1 MSRSAA
7 NAIMSRKMS
16 ASGAF
21 STSVRRFI
29 ISSVIGGSS
38 VAFAIRN
45 PNPNRRIANGRRKPL
60 ARYGAMGSA
69 LRERLAPSELHH
81 QLGHDRLIPSFSPC
95 EAGAAAFG
103 RRARRLSSSVSHYA
117 TVLVFCQ
124 VIQKENFW
132 PLNDRAVQAAR
143 SPSPGPTP
151 SGGLNTPAA
160 QKRPL
165 ADPEQFRQACGLARR
180 HDGKSPSMNGA

>member
-69 LRERLAPSELHH
+69 LRERLAPSLLHH
-81 QLGHDRLIPSFSPC
+81 QPGHDR
-95 EAGAAAFG
+95 
-103 RRARRLSSSVSHYA
+103 RARPRRGGYPTHQLVRAPCPEVLPGLDLRGPRTANGRAEPRL
-117 TVLVFCQ
+117 
-124 VIQKENFW
+124 
-132 PLNDRAVQAAR
+132 
-143 SPSPGPTP
+143 G
-151 SGGLNTPAA
+151 
-160 QKRPL
+160 
-165 ADPEQFRQACGLARR
+165 
-180 HDGKSPSMNGA
+180 